1 MARTATKRKK
11 SARATEPLNI
21 FILGDLGAGKGTQSQ
36 LLQKLLPLY
45 EIDMGIEQ
53 EKQRQT
59 DAGLDAIYR
68 RTVDLGKL
76 APTTVYRRL
85 VRNAIAKVPQT
96 QGIIFAGH
104 PKMPDEV
111 RYVYRLLKRM
121 HRTKAIA
128 IYITIPWK
136 ETVRRNSSRKGYFGD
151 KKRADDS
158 LEAIKIRKFN
168 AQASLRA
175 SRAVYKE
182 LYPYTQISGMGSV
195 EEVHGKVVAAL
206 KRLAKKRKGEH
217 ETRTD

>member
-1 MARTATKRKK
+1 MARTVHKRNR
-11 SARATEPLNI
+11 SARPIKPLNI

-36 LLQKLLPLY
+36 LLQQSLPLY

-53 EKQRQT
+53 EKQRRT
-59 DAGLDAIYR
+59 DAVLDKIYR

-85 VRNAIAKVPQT
+85 VRIAIARVPKT

-111 RYVYRLLKRM
+111 RYVHRLLKRLG
-121 HRTKAIA
+121 RTRSIA
-128 IYITIPWK
+128 VYITIPWK

-158 LEAIKIRKFN
+158 LEAIKMRRFN

-182 LYPYTQISGMGSV
+182 LYPYTQISGMGTVSDV
-195 EEVHGKVVAAL
+195 QNRVSAAL
-206 KRLAKKRKGEH
+206 KRLAKKVV
-217 ETRTD
+217 